1 MNHLSPRSLLPPLEY
16 HLSLTGFRK
25 YHLSLTKLSRTVP
38 INYLSPTALTGASR
52 TSRINYLSLPG
63 LLLACALLAAFPA
76 RAGAYVVGDTLDDF
90 TFTDYRTG
98 EEVSLYE
105 LGEGGGV
112 LVLEWFAWWCPFCA
126 RAAGNVETGIVQ
138 YYGAKGGNKHGL
150 PVRHIALNVQGG
162 ARDQSD
168 TFIATYG
175 MGTVLEDYDRAYF
188 YQFNY
193 GGGQPLFAIINAE
206 PDSPSAGR
214 WELLYTRL
222 NYAGNEAPDI
232 SALMRPV
239 IDSIMPGVVP
249 PMVEDVFPMA
259 GTAVEGW
266 RRSPWFG
273 WFQPDGFPIVYHPR
287 LGFAWAEAGA
297 EGHVYLYSPELGWI
311 WTGPEM
317 FPIVYSYRE
326 GAWLIPPWE

>member
-1 MNHLSPRSLLPPLEY
+1 MNSLIHPLP
-16 HLSLTGFRK
+16 FR
-25 YHLSLTKLSRTVP
+25 VV
-38 INYLSPTALTGASR
+38 AA
-52 TSRINYLSLPG
+52 
-63 LLLACALLAAFPA
+63 ALLFLLVLPLSS
-76 RAGAYVVGDTLDDF
+76 RAYMVGDTMADY

-98 EEVSLYE
+98 KEVGLYE
-105 LGEGGGV
+105 LGQGGGV

-126 RAAGNVETGIVQ
+126 RAADNVEKGIVQ
-138 YYGAKGGNKHGL
+138 YYGARGGNNYGL

-162 ARDQSD
+162 AREQSD
-168 TFIATYG
+168 IFIAKYN

-206 PDSPSAGR
+206 ANSPSAGQ

-239 IDSIMPGVVP
+239 IDSVQPGVAGPV
-249 PMVEDVFPMA
+249 VEDVFPMA
-259 GTAVEGW
+259 GNAVQGW
-266 RRSPWFG
+266 RHSPWFG
-273 WFQPDGFPIVYHPR
+273 WFAPEAFPLIYHPW
-287 LGFAWAEAGA
+287 LGFVWAEADMDGNA
-297 EGHVYLYSPELGWI
+297 FLYSTDLGWI
-311 WTGPEM
+311 WTGPEV

-326 GAWLIPPWE
+326 GSWLIPPWK